1 MDHAHLC
8 GAVHLRGSQW
18 LPLHVVA
25 VSLSAPPRPLS
36 SNLSAACVL
45 AVLSNFHRKMV

>member
-8 GAVHLRGSQW
+8 GALHLWGSQW
-18 LPLHVVA
+18 LPLHIVA
-25 VSLSAPPRPLS
+25 VSLSPPPLLAP

-45 AVLSNFHRKMV
+45 AVLSNFHPDV